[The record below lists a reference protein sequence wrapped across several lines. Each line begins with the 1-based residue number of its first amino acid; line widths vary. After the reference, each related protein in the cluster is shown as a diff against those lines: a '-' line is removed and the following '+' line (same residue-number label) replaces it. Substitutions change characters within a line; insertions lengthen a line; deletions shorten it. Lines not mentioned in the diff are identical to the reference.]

1 MTLAI
6 DFGTTNTVITRWN
19 GATQQ
24 PEVVTLPG
32 LAQMLPN
39 SPALVP
45 SLLYVENA
53 ATDQVLVGQT
63 VRDRGL
69 DIANDPRF
77 SRNFKRGIGTA
88 IQGFLPDVDGQALNF
103 EQLGQW
109 FLTAVIQAA
118 KAQES
123 DTDVLVL
130 TVPVDSFETY
140 RNWLGQV
147 CDALAIEQVR
157 LLDEPTAAALGYG
170 IQGQETL
177 LVVDF
182 GGGTLDLSL
191 VQLATNPQR
200 QPLGFILKWGQ
211 KSMAQS
217 SGQRPQ
223 TARVLAKAGENLG
236 GADLDNWLADYF
248 RNQQSLPIS
257 PLTLR
262 LVERLKIQL
271 SSQDSAAE
279 AYFDDETLESW
290 ELSLTRTQF
299 EALLTEQGFFERLD
313 NRMEQVLQQARRQGI
328 DKQDIDAVL
337 LVGGTAQIPAV
348 QQWVQ
353 NYFPVEKI
361 RRDRPFTAVAEGA
374 LQIQQGLQLQDFLY
388 HSYGVRYWDRRH
400 NRHGWHPVIPAGQPY
415 PMAAPTELVFG
426 ASVEQQP
433 SIELIIGELGDAD
446 AATTTEVFFEGDRLV
461 TRQQQ
466 QDAIAVQ
473 PLNDTAQGRTIAR
486 LEPLGNPGSDRVRV
500 LFTVGGDR
508 MLRITVEDILTGNTV
523 LADQAVVQLR

>member
-19 GATQQ
+19 GATQA

-32 LAQMLPN
+32 LAQILPN

-53 ATDQVLVGQT
+53 ASNQVLAGQT

-77 SRNFKRGIGTA
+77 SRNFKRGIGA
-88 IQGFLPDVDGQALNF
+88 DIQGFLPDLDGTTLSF

-109 FLTAVIQAA
+109 FLTTVIRAAQA
-118 KAQES
+118 EVPET
-123 DTDVLVL
+123 DTVVL

-147 CDALAIEQVR
+147 CDPLAIQQVR

-170 IQGQETL
+170 IQGQEIL
-177 LVVDF
+177 LVVDL

-191 VQLATNPQR
+191 VQLATAPQQ

-217 SGQRPQ
+217 SGQRLQ

-248 RNQQSLPIS
+248 KEQQGLPIS

-271 SSQDSAAE
+271 SSQNSATE

-290 ELSLTRTQF
+290 ELKLSREQF

-313 NRMEQVLQQARRQGI
+313 TRMEQVLQQARRQGI
-328 DKQDIDAVL
+328 DKGDINAVL

-348 QQWVQ
+348 QHWVEG
-353 NYFPVEKI
+353 YFPADKI
-361 RRDRPFTAVAEGA
+361 RSDRPFTAVAEGA
-374 LQIQQGLQLQDFLY
+374 LQVQQGLELQDFLY
-388 HSYGVRYWDRRH
+388 HSYGVRYWDRRN

-415 PMAAPTELVFG
+415 PMDRPTELVLG
-426 ASVEQQP
+426 ASVERQP
-433 SIELIIGELGDAD
+433 SIELVMGELGDE
-446 AATTTEVFFEGDRLV
+446 AATTTTEVFFEGDRLV
-461 TRQQQ
+461 TRQSQQ
-466 QDAIAVQ
+466 EATAVQ
-473 PLNDTAQGRTIAR
+473 PLNDTARGRTIAK
-486 LEPLGNPGSDRVRV
+486 LEPLGNPGRDRIRV
-500 LFTVGGDR
+500 LFTVGRDR
-508 MLRITVEDILTGNTV
+508 MLRITVEDLLTKETV
-523 LADQAVVQLR
+523 LTDQAVVELS